1 MAEDLQN
8 LIERIQKDAVEKA
21 DAQSAEIIAKAKA
34 EAASIIKNAETEAK
48 AKLEKA
54 DKDAEVYTER
64 SNKALEQ
71 AARDV
76 LISVGRRLESMVNG
90 ILSLQVEKN
99 LNDSTIKEML
109 LLLAKNYA
117 SSEMGVVFSAA
128 DKAKLESFVIGQGSR
143 CRGSGR
149 KRFGHQVRIPPENGR
164 WQSFS
169 RIYFPIHCCGA
180 VGASPP
186 TGGENRFRRGSGKI
200 VDEQCCLHHCVAS
213 IFKVRRS
220 TSIPYFGTSQSLF
233 CGHDRR
239 GTRHFRL
246 LGKRRR
252 MRRSFCFGIH
262 GS

>member
-34 EAASIIKNAETEAK
+34 EAASIIKNAETEAE

-128 DKAKLESFVIGQGSR
+128 DKAKLESFVIGAKRDIYLLIGEFAKVLGAGVQVESD
-143 CRGSGR
+143 SGI
-149 KRFGHQVRIPPENGR
+149 KFG
-164 WQSFS
+164 
-169 RIYFPIHCCGA
+169 
-180 VGASPP
+180 
-186 TGGENRFRRGSGKI
+186 FRLKMDAGK
-200 VDEQCCLHHCVAS
+200 VSHE
-213 IFKVRRS
+213 F
-220 TSIPYFGTSQSLF
+220 TSQSIAAALSALVRPQVAKIVS
-233 CGHDRR
+233 DVAQ
-239 GTRHFRL
+239 
-246 LGKRRR
+246 GK
-252 MRRSFCFGIH
+252 
-262 GS
+262 

>member
-90 ILSLQVEKN
+90 ILSLQIEKN

-128 DKAKLESFVIGQGSR
+128 DKAKLESFVIGEFAKVLGAGVQVESD
-143 CRGSGR
+143 SGI
-149 KRFGHQVRIPPENGR
+149 KFG
-164 WQSFS
+164 
-169 RIYFPIHCCGA
+169 
-180 VGASPP
+180 
-186 TGGENRFRRGSGKI
+186 FRLKMDAGK
-200 VDEQCCLHHCVAS
+200 VSHE
-213 IFKVRRS
+213 F
-220 TSIPYFGTSQSLF
+220 TSQSIAAALSALVRPQVAKIVS
-233 CGHDRR
+233 DVAQ
-239 GTRHFRL
+239 
-246 LGKRRR
+246 GK
-252 MRRSFCFGIH
+252 
-262 GS
+262 

>member
-128 DKAKLESFVIGQGSR
+128 DKAKLESFVIGEFAKVLGAGVQVESD
-143 CRGSGR
+143 SGIQ
-149 KRFGHQVRIPPENGR
+149 FG
-164 WQSFS
+164 
-169 RIYFPIHCCGA
+169 
-180 VGASPP
+180 
-186 TGGENRFRRGSGKI
+186 
-200 VDEQCCLHHCVAS
+200 
-213 IFKVRRS
+213 
-220 TSIPYFGTSQSLF
+220 
-233 CGHDRR
+233 
-239 GTRHFRL
+239 FRL
-246 LGKRRR
+246 
-252 MRRSFCFGIH
+252 
-262 GS
+262 

>member
-128 DKAKLESFVIGQGSR
+128 DKAKLESFVIGEFAKVLGAGVQVESD
-143 CRGSGR
+143 SGTELGPR
-149 KRFGHQVRIPPENGR
+149 LKMD
-164 WQSFS
+164 
-169 RIYFPIHCCGA
+169 A
-180 VGASPP
+180 
-186 TGGENRFRRGSGKI
+186 GK
-200 VDEQCCLHHCVAS
+200 VSHE
-213 IFKVRRS
+213 F
-220 TSIPYFGTSQSLF
+220 TSQSIAAALSALVRPQVAKIVS
-233 CGHDRR
+233 DVAQ
-239 GTRHFRL
+239 
-246 LGKRRR
+246 GK
-252 MRRSFCFGIH
+252 
-262 GS
+262 